1 MMDSLSK
8 QFPDHRRTCFADL
21 TGVFTGVTE
30 RVYEDTSHLL
40 GSGNRIMAD
49 KIVAALERCGML
61 PAAKP

>member
-1 MMDSLSK
+1 MNSLSK

-21 TGVFTGVTE
+21 TGAFTGVTE

-49 KIVAALERCGML
+49 KIVVALERCGML